1 MGAYLSSDSEL
12 IPEVKILTAIK
23 KKRNMNPIEIN
34 ITSHCGLN
42 IHVE

>member
-1 MGAYLSSDSEL
+1 MDAYLSSDSEL
-12 IPEVKILTAIK
+12 IPKVKILTAI